1 MIEWLMSGGW
11 IILCCFF
18 GPAMLFTEPISER
31 KRRREAKPAP
41 KGKREKRTARKNR
54 AVMKQNLIPQKPKKK
69 KPWFVAP
76 ELSQHEMEALFN
88 YKMKRDFVI

>member
-1 MIEWLMSGGW
+1 
-11 IILCCFF
+11 
-18 GPAMLFTEPISER
+18 MLFSEPISER
-31 KRRREAKPAP
+31 KRRREAKPSS

-54 AVMKQNLIPQKPKKK
+54 AVQKPKKQK
-69 KPWFVAP
+69 QKPWFVAP